1 MELGNMS
8 GSSLTRPSVQHCTPF
23 IIWDVGWGTFPGLG
37 FGKRSAG
44 SLRRG
49 CECIV
54 LEPSEMIVVDYM
66 DENEEYFQRQASHR
80 QSRRRFRKINQKG
93 ERQTII
99 DTVEPY
105 QAGKPP
111 ISRGYHTSHSELI
124 GSDQISRSAL
134 SQAGQPQP
142 PSLCPKF
149 SFSQGILVA
158 SNRVVY
164 ILTTSPWTWDIRDLG
179 YQALGEQGLRGQALG
194 EQGLGGQALGEQGL
208 GDQAL
213 GEPGLGYQALG
224 EQGLGDRALGE
235 QGLGGQALGEQGP
248 GDQALGE
255 PGLGYQ
261 ALGEQGLGDR
271 ALGEQGL
278 GDRALGEQ
286 GLGDRA
292 LGEQGLG
299 DQALGEQGLGDHG
312 RRRSWT

>member
-134 SQAGQPQP
+134 SQADVDVLQLRPRFQ
-142 PSLCPKF
+142 SVF
-149 SFSQGILVA
+149 SA
-158 SNRVVY
+158 K
-164 ILTTSPWTWDIRDLG
+164 WTWDIRDLG